1 MKTIF
6 TFVFSMVIVIASV
19 QGQLGKGKSVIK
31 YLGTTFL
38 MNDGCPAP
46 KCDASRSEC
55 QRIRQMVRALYS
67 HCLQS
72 QVATFFSFFTFLID
86 TLNFCH
92 LCSYHNDRISK
103 ILFIGWT
110 TCWMRYGQDW
120 RWKLFDNSCLRYDV
134 FCNVLRNK
142 SKVFEANSTMPPF
155 RRENP

>member
-6 TFVFSMVIVIASV
+6 TFVFSMFIVIASV

-72 QVATFFSFFTFLID
+72 EVTTFFSFFITFLID
-86 TLNFCH
+86 TLNEA
-92 LCSYHNDRISK
+92 ISVH
-103 ILFIGWT
+103 IIMTG
-110 TCWMRYGQDW
+110 
-120 RWKLFDNSCLRYDV
+120 
-134 FCNVLRNK
+134 
-142 SKVFEANSTMPPF
+142 
-155 RRENP
+155 

>member
-1 MKTIF
+1 MPLKFWNKYHQFLQKKPASFRINTVKMKTVF
-6 TFVFSMVIVIASV
+6 TFVFSMFIVIASV

-72 QVATFFSFFTFLID
+72 EVTTFFYVSNWHSQFF
-86 TLNFCH
+86 
-92 LCSYHNDRISK
+92 ISDHIIMTGWFQK
-103 ILFIGWT
+103 I
-110 TCWMRYGQDW
+110 Y
-120 RWKLFDNSCLRYDV
+120 S
-134 FCNVLRNK
+134 
-142 SKVFEANSTMPPF
+142 
-155 RRENP
+155 